1 MLGASDFRRIV
12 LGMEGAFEGAHMGH
26 PDFRAH
32 GRIFATLNAEETR
45 GVVMLTPEQQQIV
58 LADHAAMFEPAAGAW
73 GRSGSTWVIL
83 DAADEDAVGEA
94 VTLAW
99 QNAAAKA
106 AARVTARKKPAAPPA
121 RRAKATT
128 VRKKTPHDVR
138 KKAVASARK
147 KSASSAGKKSR
158 R

>member
-106 AARVTARKKPAAPPA
+106 AARVTARKKPAAPA

>member
-1 MLGASDFRRIV
+1 MARASDFRRIV
-12 LGMEGAFEGAHMGH
+12 LGMKDALEGAHMGH

-45 GVVMLTPEQQQIV
+45 GVVMLTPEQQQMC
-58 LADHAAMFEPAAGAW
+58 LSDHPAMFEPAAGAW
-73 GRSGSTWVIL
+73 GRSGSTWVNL
-83 DAADEDAVGEA
+83 DAADEDTIGEA

-106 AARVTARKKPAAPPA
+106 AATITARKKPPARASRKAAAP
-121 RRAKATT
+121 KA
-128 VRKKTPHDVR
+128 RKKTV
-138 KKAVASARK
+138 SSSRK
-147 KSASSAGKKSR
+147 KSASSARKTAKPR

>member
-1 MLGASDFRRIV
+1 MRANDFRRIV
-12 LGMEGAFEGAHMGH
+12 LGMAGAFEGAHMGH

-45 GVVMLTPEQQQIV
+45 GVVMLTPEQQQTF
-58 LADHAAMFEPAAGAW
+58 LADHPAMFEAGPGAW
-73 GRSGSTWVIL
+73 GRSGSTWVLL
-83 DAADEDAVGEA
+83 DGADEDTIGEA

-106 AARVTARKKPAAPPA
+106 AARTASKAGARKKPLTRASKKAAPGA
-121 RRAKATT
+121 
-128 VRKKTPHDVR
+128 R
-138 KKAVASARK
+138 KKASASRRK
-147 KSASSAGKKSR
+147 KSASSARKKPR